1 MINIMVIE
9 DNENLRH
16 LMDIQLTRAG
26 YQVFDAGNGLEAL
39 ELLKDVPIHL
49 IIADIMMPK
58 LDGYELTAELRS
70 AKITIPILM
79 VTAKGTLEDKRK
91 GFKTGADDYM
101 VKPIDLEELLLRVEA
116 LLRRSNLSEKH
127 LLKFGGTILNSDA
140 LMVECTANS
149 LTLPQKEFQLL
160 HMLLSY
166 PNKIFT
172 RNMLMDEIWGYDSE
186 TDSRTVDVHIKRL
199 REKFTDCSDFEIET
213 VRGLGYK
220 AVIKR

>member
-1 MINIMVIE
+1 MINILVIE
-9 DNENLRH
+9 DNEKLRH
-16 LMDIQLTRAG
+16 LMDIQLTHAG
-26 YQVFDAGNGLEAL
+26 YQVFDAANGLEAL
-39 ELLKDVPIHL
+39 ELLKNVSIHL
-49 IIADIMMPK
+49 IIADIMMPQ

-70 AKITIPILM
+70 AKITIPIML

-127 LLKFGGTILNSDA
+127 LLKFADTVLNSDA
-140 LMVECTANS
+140 LLVECHESA

-199 REKFTDCSDFEIET
+199 REKFTDCPDFEIET